1 MGKRMRFD
9 ALIAAERDDLIRA
22 CNFTGRERAVF
33 ERRAQGAS
41 VIETSMEMHVS
52 EATCNAKMRRNKQGS
67 GVITALL
74 NKCLYLWQYMIQ
86 YNQQQR
92 YGAIACQHLKTYLAS
107 SLDY

>member
-9 ALIAAERDDLIRA
+9 DLIAAERDDLIRA

-52 EATCNAKMRRNKQGS
+52 EATIKRDSFRVRDKIRREMS
-67 GVITALL
+67 RRERARADIESDT
-74 NKCLYLWQYMIQ
+74 
-86 YNQQQR
+86 QR
-92 YGAIACQHLKTYLAS
+92 KNDA
-107 SLDY
+107 

>member
-9 ALIAAERDDLIRA
+9 DLIAAERDDLIRA

-52 EATCNAKMRRNKQGS
+52 EATVKRDSFRVRDKIRREMS
-67 GVITALL
+67 RRERARADTESD
-74 NKCLYLWQYMIQ
+74 M
-86 YNQQQR
+86 QR
-92 YGAIACQHLKTYLAS
+92 KNDA
-107 SLDY
+107 

>member
-9 ALIAAERDDLIRA
+9 NLIAAERDDLIRA

-52 EATCNAKMRRNKQGS
+52 EATVKRDSFRVRDKIRREMSRRERARADTESDMQCKND
-67 GVITALL
+67 A
-74 NKCLYLWQYMIQ
+74 
-86 YNQQQR
+86 
-92 YGAIACQHLKTYLAS
+92 
-107 SLDY
+107 

>member
-9 ALIAAERDDLIRA
+9 NLIAAERDDLIRA

-52 EATCNAKMRRNKQGS
+52 EATVKRDSFRVRDKIRREMSRREQARADTES
-67 GVITALL
+67 D
-74 NKCLYLWQYMIQ
+74 M
-86 YNQQQR
+86 QR
-92 YGAIACQHLKTYLAS
+92 KNDA
-107 SLDY
+107 

>member
-9 ALIAAERDDLIRA
+9 DLIAAERDDLIRA

-52 EATCNAKMRRNKQGS
+52 EATIKRDSFRVRDKIRREMS
-67 GVITALL
+67 RRERARADTESD
-74 NKCLYLWQYMIQ
+74 M
-86 YNQQQR
+86 QR
-92 YGAIACQHLKTYLAS
+92 KNDA
-107 SLDY
+107 

>member
-9 ALIAAERDDLIRA
+9 NLIAAERDDLIRA

-52 EATCNAKMRRNKQGS
+52 EATIKRDSLRVRDKIRREMS
-67 GVITALL
+67 RRERARADTESD
-74 NKCLYLWQYMIQ
+74 M
-86 YNQQQR
+86 QR
-92 YGAIACQHLKTYLAS
+92 KNDA
-107 SLDY
+107 

>member
-9 ALIAAERDDLIRA
+9 NLIAAERDDLIRA

-52 EATCNAKMRRNKQGS
+52 EATIKRDSFRVRDKIRREMS
-67 GVITALL
+67 RRERARADTESD
-74 NKCLYLWQYMIQ
+74 M
-86 YNQQQR
+86 QR
-92 YGAIACQHLKTYLAS
+92 KKDA
-107 SLDY
+107 

>member
-9 ALIAAERDDLIRA
+9 DLIAAERDDLIRA

-52 EATCNAKMRRNKQGS
+52 EATVKRDSFRVRDKIRREMHRRERARASAES
-67 GVITALL
+67 GMQCKNEA
-74 NKCLYLWQYMIQ
+74 
-86 YNQQQR
+86 
-92 YGAIACQHLKTYLAS
+92 
-107 SLDY
+107 

>member
-9 ALIAAERDDLIRA
+9 DLIAAERDDLIRA

-52 EATCNAKMRRNKQGS
+52 EATIKRDSFRVRDKIRREMSRRERARADTESDMQCKND
-67 GVITALL
+67 A
-74 NKCLYLWQYMIQ
+74 
-86 YNQQQR
+86 
-92 YGAIACQHLKTYLAS
+92 
-107 SLDY
+107 

>member
-9 ALIAAERDDLIRA
+9 DLIAAERDDLIRA

-52 EATCNAKMRRNKQGS
+52 EATVKRDSFRVRDKIRREMS
-67 GVITALL
+67 RRERARADTESD
-74 NKCLYLWQYMIQ
+74 M
-86 YNQQQR
+86 QR
-92 YGAIACQHLKTYLAS
+92 KNEA
-107 SLDY
+107 

>member
-9 ALIAAERDDLIRA
+9 DLIAAERDDLIRA

-52 EATCNAKMRRNKQGS
+52 EATIKRDSFRVRDKIRREMS
-67 GVITALL
+67 RRERARADTESDT
-74 NKCLYLWQYMIQ
+74 
-86 YNQQQR
+86 QR
-92 YGAIACQHLKTYLAS
+92 KNDA
-107 SLDY
+107 

>member
-9 ALIAAERDDLIRA
+9 NLIAAERDDLIRA

-52 EATCNAKMRRNKQGS
+52 EATVKRDSFRVRDKIRREMS
-67 GVITALL
+67 RRERARADTESD
-74 NKCLYLWQYMIQ
+74 M
-86 YNQQQR
+86 QR
-92 YGAIACQHLKTYLAS
+92 KNDA
-107 SLDY
+107 

>member
-9 ALIAAERDDLIRA
+9 DLIAAEKDDLIRA

-52 EATCNAKMRRNKQGS
+52 EATIKRDSFRVRDKIRREMSRRERARSSAES
-67 GVITALL
+67 GMQCKNEA
-74 NKCLYLWQYMIQ
+74 
-86 YNQQQR
+86 
-92 YGAIACQHLKTYLAS
+92 
-107 SLDY
+107 

>member
-9 ALIAAERDDLIRA
+9 DLIAAERDDLIRA

-52 EATCNAKMRRNKQGS
+52 EATIKRDSFRVRDKIRREMS
-67 GVITALL
+67 RRERARADTESD
-74 NKCLYLWQYMIQ
+74 M
-86 YNQQQR
+86 QR
-92 YGAIACQHLKTYLAS
+92 TNDA
-107 SLDY
+107 

>member
-9 ALIAAERDDLIRA
+9 DLIAAERDDLIRA

-52 EATCNAKMRRNKQGS
+52 EATIKRDSFRVRDKIRREMSRRERARASAES
-67 GVITALL
+67 GMQCKNEA
-74 NKCLYLWQYMIQ
+74 
-86 YNQQQR
+86 
-92 YGAIACQHLKTYLAS
+92 
-107 SLDY
+107 

>member
-9 ALIAAERDDLIRA
+9 NLIAAERDDLIRA

-52 EATCNAKMRRNKQGS
+52 EATVKRDSFRVRDKIRREMS
-67 GVITALL
+67 RRERVRASAESD
-74 NKCLYLWQYMIQ
+74 M
-86 YNQQQR
+86 QR
-92 YGAIACQHLKTYLAS
+92 KNEA
-107 SLDY
+107 